1 MGTLSGKKQKAFSR
15 GIWAER
21 LAAFAL
27 MLKGFRIVERRY
39 KTRFGEIDLIARRG
53 SLVLIVEVKA
63 RNSVEAAMEA
73 VNSMSLSRIE
83 AAADHW
89 LARQPDYH
97 KLSLR
102 FDLMAVLPRRWP
114 VHIPAAVSFRN

>member
-1 MGTLSGKKQKAFSR
+1 MKTARVKKQQAFSR
-15 GIWAER
+15 GIRAER
-21 LAAFAL
+21 LAALVL

-53 SLVLIVEVKA
+53 RLVLIVEVKA
-63 RNSVEAAMEA
+63 RHSVEAAMEA
-73 VNSMSLSRIE
+73 VSRTNLQRIE

-89 LARQPDYH
+89 LTRQPDYD
-97 KLSLR
+97 KLFLR
-102 FDLMAVLPRRWP
+102 FDLVAVLPRRFP

>member
-1 MGTLSGKKQKAFSR
+1 MSTSREKKQQAFSR
-15 GIWAER
+15 GIRAER

-63 RNSVEAAMEA
+63 RASVEAAMEA
-73 VNSMSLSRIE
+73 VSAMNLYRIE
-83 AAADHW
+83 SAADHW
-89 LARQPDYH
+89 LARQPDHH

-102 FDLMAVLPRRWP
+102 FDLIAVLPRCWP

>member
-1 MGTLSGKKQKAFSR
+1 
-15 GIWAER
+15 
-21 LAAFAL
+21 
-27 MLKGFRIVERRY
+27 
-39 KTRFGEIDLIARRG
+39 
-53 SLVLIVEVKA
+53 
-63 RNSVEAAMEA
+63 
-73 VNSMSLSRIE
+73 MSLSRIE

-102 FDLMAVLPRRWP
+102 FDLIAVLPRRWP

>member
-1 MGTLSGKKQKAFSR
+1 MSNSREKKQQAFSR

-39 KTRFGEIDLIARRG
+39 KTRFGEIDLIAKRG
-53 SLVLIVEVKA
+53 RLILIVEVKA
-63 RNSVEAAMEA
+63 RASVEAAMEA
-73 VNSMSLSRIE
+73 VSYTNLQRIE

-89 LARQPDYH
+89 LARQPDH
-97 KLSLR
+97 HRLSLR
-102 FDLMAVLPRRWP
+102 FDLVAVLPRRWP

>member
-1 MGTLSGKKQKAFSR
+1 MGAFREKKQQAFSR

-53 SLVLIVEVKA
+53 RLVLIVEVKA
-63 RNSVEAAMEA
+63 RSSVEAAMEA
-73 VNSMSLSRIE
+73 VNSSNLQRIE

-89 LARQPDYH
+89 LARQPDH
-97 KLSLR
+97 ARLCLR
-102 FDLMAVLPRRWP
+102 LDLIAVLPRRWP

>member
-1 MGTLSGKKQKAFSR
+1 MRNALEKKQKAFSR

-21 LAAFAL
+21 LAALAL

-53 SLVLIVEVKA
+53 KLVLIVEVKA
-63 RNSVEAAMEA
+63 RCSMQAAMDA
-73 VNSMSLSRIE
+73 VSHTGLQRIE

-89 LARQPDYH
+89 LARQNDRDS
-97 KLSLR
+97 LNLR
-102 FDLMAVLPRRWP
+102 FDLVAVIPRRWP
-114 VHIPAAVSFRN
+114 VHIPAATNFRN

>member
-1 MGTLSGKKQKAFSR
+1 MRQTREKKQQAFSR

-39 KTRFGEIDLIARRG
+39 KTRSGEIDLIARRG

-73 VNSMSLSRIE
+73 VSSMSLSRIE

-97 KLSLR
+97 RLSLR
-102 FDLMAVLPRRWP
+102 FDLIAILPRRWP